1 MSFQQHQS
9 RVVFYSPRNLN
20 LELILKM
27 IMEHS
32 PGWIIDESRKQWILY
47 AIETK
52 DYSCSIYKHMRVFR
66 IRCWD

>member
-1 MSFQQHQS
+1 MSGSQQQQQS
-9 RVVFYSPRNLN
+9 GVPVIFN

-32 PGWIIDESRKQWILY
+32 PGWIIDKSRKQWILY

-52 DYSCSIYKHMRVFR
+52 DLNFVR
-66 IRCWD
+66 ILA